1 MSKLTDE
8 LLIEAYFKAKDL
20 NLNAEFIVLL
30 ENEIRQRFLI
40 TKIDK
45 TA

>member
-20 NLNAEFIVLL
+20 NLNKEFIVLL

-40 TKIDK
+40 TKKDK
-45 TA
+45 SA